1 MTNEF
6 LKRAAGCNGIENY
19 FTLDKRLLFHWEK
32 EH

>member
-6 LKRAAGCNGIENY
+6 KKWAAGCNRIENY
-19 FTLDKRLLFHWEK
+19 FALHKRLLFHWEK